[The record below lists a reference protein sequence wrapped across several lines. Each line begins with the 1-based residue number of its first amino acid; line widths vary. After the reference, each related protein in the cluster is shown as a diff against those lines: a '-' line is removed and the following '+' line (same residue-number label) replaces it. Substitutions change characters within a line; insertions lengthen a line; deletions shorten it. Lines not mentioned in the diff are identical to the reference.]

1 MRKSLKWLGVIGG
14 GLVVV
19 AVLLVVVLFL
29 VGSRKVNRTYDV
41 AIATVSI
48 PDDAASIARGKHY
61 VEAVGVCQ
69 VCHGQNLAG
78 PVIDDC
84 KNVPCIGFSDESIF
98 GKIAPA
104 NLTSGLGGIGGS
116 FTDDDYIRAIRH
128 GIGMDNQ
135 ALTIMPAEEYNR
147 ISDDDLGATIA
158 YLKTL
163 PPVDNE
169 VGESGL
175 GPLGRTLASFVG
187 GLIPASL
194 IDHEAQRPQSPAV
207 GVTAEYGEYL
217 SNICTVCHGEGLSG
231 SRVPGN
237 DRVKAPDITM
247 SGDIRHWTKS
257 QFLDAI
263 RSGNTPSGNL
273 LDPRFM
279 PWNRFTQMT
288 NDELDAIWL
297 YLESLP
303 GK

>member
-1 MRKSLKWLGVIGG
+1 MRKFLKWLGVIGG

-48 PDDAASIARGKHY
+48 PDDSPSIARGKHY
-61 VEAVGVCQ
+61 VEAVGVGQ

-104 NLTSGLGGIGGS
+104 NLTSGIGGIGGS

-147 ISDDDLGATIA
+147 ISDDDLGAIIA

-194 IDHEAQRPQSPAV
+194 IDHEAQRPQSPAI

-217 SNICTVCHGEGLSG
+217 SNICAVCHGEGLSG

-247 SGDIRHWTKS
+247 SGDIGTWTKS
-257 QFLDAI
+257 QFIDAI
-263 RSGNTPSGNL
+263 RSGNTPRGNL

-288 NDELDAIWL
+288 NDELGAIWL
-297 YLESLP
+297 YLESLA

>member
-1 MRKSLKWLGVIGG
+1 MRKFLKWFGVIGG

-48 PDDAASIARGKHY
+48 PTDAASIARGKHY

-84 KNVPCIGFSDESIF
+84 KDVPCIGFSDESIF

-104 NLTSGLGGIGGS
+104 NLTSGIGGIGGS

-147 ISDDDLGATIA
+147 ISDDDLGAIIA

-217 SNICTVCHGEGLSG
+217 SNICAVCHGEGLSG

-247 SGDIRHWTKS
+247 SGDIGPWTKS
-257 QFLDAI
+257 QFIDAI
-263 RSGNTPSGNL
+263 RSGTTPRGNL

-279 PWNRFTQMT
+279 PWNRVTQLT
-288 NDELDAIWL
+288 HDDLGAIWL

>member
-1 MRKSLKWLGVIGG
+1 MRKFLKWFGVIGG
-14 GLVVV
+14 GLVLV

-48 PDDAASIARGKHY
+48 PTDAASIARGKHY

-84 KNVPCIGFSDESIF
+84 KDVPCIGFSDESIF

-104 NLTSGLGGIGGS
+104 NLTSGIGGIGGS

-147 ISDDDLGATIA
+147 ISDDDLGAIIA

-175 GPLGRTLASFVG
+175 GPLGRTLASFVE

-247 SGDIRHWTKS
+247 NGDIGTWTKS
-257 QFLDAI
+257 QFIDTI
-263 RSGNTPSGNL
+263 RSGNTPRGNL

>member
-1 MRKSLKWLGVIGG
+1 MRKFLKWFGVIGG

-29 VGSRKVNRTYDV
+29 VGSRNVNRTYDV

-48 PDDAASIARGKHY
+48 PTDAASIAQGKHY

-84 KNVPCIGFSDESIF
+84 KDVPCIGFSDESIF

-116 FTDDDYIRAIRH
+116 FTDYDYIRAIRH

-147 ISDDDLGATIA
+147 ISDDDLGAIIA

-194 IDHEAQRPQSPAV
+194 IDHEAQRTQSPAV

-217 SNICTVCHGEGLSG
+217 SNICTVCHGQGLSG

-247 SGDIRHWTKS
+247 SGDIGSWTKS

-263 RSGNTPSGNL
+263 RSGNTPKGNL

>member
-1 MRKSLKWLGVIGG
+1 MRKLLKWFGVIGG
-14 GLVVV
+14 GLVLV
-19 AVLLVVVLFL
+19 AVLLVIVLFL

-41 AIATVSI
+41 AIAAVSI
-48 PDDAASIARGKHY
+48 PADAASIARGKHY

-84 KNVPCIGFSDESIF
+84 KDVPCIGFSDESIF

-104 NLTSGLGGIGGS
+104 NLTSGIGGIGGS

-147 ISDDDLGATIA
+147 ISDDDLGAIIA

-194 IDHEAQRPQSPAV
+194 IDHEAQRPQSPAI
-207 GVTAEYGEYL
+207 GLTAEYGEYL
-217 SNICTVCHGEGLSG
+217 SNICAVCHGEGLSG

-247 SGDIRHWTKS
+247 SGDIGSWTKS

-263 RSGNTPSGNL
+263 RSGNTPRDNL

-288 NDELDAIWL
+288 NNELDAIWL

>member
-1 MRKSLKWLGVIGG
+1 MRKFLKWFGVIGG

-48 PDDAASIARGKHY
+48 PTDAASIARGKHY

-84 KNVPCIGFSDESIF
+84 KDVPCIGFSDESIF

-147 ISDDDLGATIA
+147 ISDDDLGAIIA

-247 SGDIRHWTKS
+247 SGDIGSWTKS
-257 QFLDAI
+257 QFIDAI
-263 RSGNTPSGNL
+263 RSGNTPRGNL

>member
-1 MRKSLKWLGVIGG
+1 MKWFGVIGG
-14 GLVVV
+14 GLVLV

-48 PDDAASIARGKHY
+48 PTDAASIARGKHY

-84 KNVPCIGFSDESIF
+84 KDVPCIGFSDESIF

-104 NLTSGLGGIGGS
+104 NLTSGIGGIGGS

-147 ISDDDLGATIA
+147 ISDDDLGAIIA

-175 GPLGRTLASFVG
+175 GPLGRTLASFVE

-247 SGDIRHWTKS
+247 NGDIGTWTKS
-257 QFLDAI
+257 QFIDTI
-263 RSGNTPSGNL
+263 RSGNTPRGNL

>member
-1 MRKSLKWLGVIGG
+1 MRKFLKRFGAISG

-19 AVLLVVVLFL
+19 AILLIVVLFF

-41 AIATVSI
+41 AIASVSV
-48 PDDAASIARGKHY
+48 PTDAASIARGKHY

-84 KNVPCIGFSDESIF
+84 KDVPCIGFSDDSMF
-98 GKIAPA
+98 GRIVPA
-104 NLTSGLGGIGGS
+104 NLTSGRGGIGGS
-116 FTDDDYIRAIRH
+116 LTDDDYVRAIRH
-128 GIGMDNQ
+128 GIGLDNQ
-135 ALTIMPAEEYNR
+135 ALTIMPAEEYNK
-147 ISDDDLGATIA
+147 ISDDDLGAIIA

-175 GPLGRTLASFVG
+175 GPLGRTIASFVG

-194 IDHEAQRPQSPAV
+194 IDHGAQRPQSPAV

-217 SNICTVCHGEGLSG
+217 SEICTVCHGDGLSG

-237 DRVKAPDITM
+237 DRVKAPDIT
-247 SGDIRHWTKS
+247 SGGDVGTWTKS
-257 QFLDAI
+257 QFIVTI
-263 RSGNTPSGNL
+263 RSGTTPRGNL

>member
-1 MRKSLKWLGVIGG
+1 MRKFLKWFGVIGG
-14 GLVVV
+14 GLVLV
-19 AVLLVVVLFL
+19 AVLLVIVLFL

-48 PDDAASIARGKHY
+48 PTDAASIARGKHY

-84 KNVPCIGFSDESIF
+84 KDVPCIGFSDESIF

-104 NLTSGLGGIGGS
+104 NLTSGIGGIGGS

-147 ISDDDLGATIA
+147 ISDDDLGAIIA

-175 GPLGRTLASFVG
+175 GPLGRTLASFVE

-217 SNICTVCHGEGLSG
+217 SNICTVCHGDGLSG

-247 SGDIRHWTKS
+247 NGDIGTWTKS
-257 QFLDAI
+257 QFIDTI
-263 RSGNTPSGNL
+263 RSGNTPRGNL

>member
-1 MRKSLKWLGVIGG
+1 MRKFLKWFSVIGG

-19 AVLLVVVLFL
+19 AVLLIVVLFF
-29 VGSRKVNRTYDV
+29 VGSRKVNHTYDV
-41 AIATVSI
+41 AIASAAI
-48 PDDAASIARGKHY
+48 PTDTASVARGKHY
-61 VEAVGVCQ
+61 VEAIGVCQ

-84 KNVPCIGFSDESIF
+84 KDVPCIGFSDESMF
-98 GKIAPA
+98 GKIAPP

-116 FTDDDYIRAIRH
+116 LTDDDYIRAIRH
-128 GIGMDNQ
+128 GIGQDNQ
-135 ALTIMPAEEYNR
+135 ALTIMPAEEYNK
-147 ISDDDLGATIA
+147 ISDDDLGAIIA

-163 PPVDNE
+163 TPVDNE
-169 VGESGL
+169 VGLSGL

-194 IDHEAQRPQSPAV
+194 IDHEAPRPQSPEV
-207 GVTAEYGEYL
+207 GVTAKYGEYL
-217 SNICTVCHGEGLSG
+217 STTCIVCHGDGLSG

-237 DRVKAPDITM
+237 DRVKAPDITRG
-247 SGDIRHWTKS
+247 GDIGTWTQS
-257 QFLDAI
+257 QFIDTI
-263 RSGNTPSGNL
+263 RSGNTPRGNL
-273 LDPRFM
+273 LDPRYM

-303 GK
+303 VK

>member
-1 MRKSLKWLGVIGG
+1 MRKYLKWFGVIGG

-48 PDDAASIARGKHY
+48 PTDAASIARGKHY

-78 PVIDDC
+78 QVIDDC

-116 FTDDDYIRAIRH
+116 LTDDDYIRAIRH

-217 SNICTVCHGEGLSG
+217 SNICAVCHGEGLSG

-247 SGDIRHWTKS
+247 SGDIGTWTKS
-257 QFLDAI
+257 QFIDAI
-263 RSGNTPSGNL
+263 RSGNTPRGNL

-288 NDELDAIWL
+288 NDELGAIWL
-297 YLESLP
+297 YLESLA

>member
-1 MRKSLKWLGVIGG
+1 MRKFLKWLGVIGG

-116 FTDDDYIRAIRH
+116 FTDDDYIKAIRH

-147 ISDDDLGATIA
+147 IADDDLGAIIA

-163 PPVDNE
+163 PPIDNE
-169 VGESGL
+169 VSKSGL

-194 IDHEAQRPQSPAV
+194 IDHEAQRPQSPEV

-247 SGDIRHWTKS
+247 SGDIGSWTKS

>member
-1 MRKSLKWLGVIGG
+1 MRKFLKWFGVIAG

-19 AVLLVVVLFL
+19 AILLVVVLFF

-41 AIATVSI
+41 AIAPVAI
-48 PDDAASIARGKHY
+48 PSDTASVAQGKHY
-61 VEAVGVCQ
+61 VEAIGVCQ

-78 PVIDDC
+78 PVIGEC
-84 KNVPCIGFSDESIF
+84 KGVPCTGFSDNALF
-98 GKIAPA
+98 GKIVPA

-116 FTDDDYIRAIRH
+116 FTDEDYIRAIRH
-128 GIGMDNQ
+128 GIGQDNQ
-135 ALTIMPAEEYNR
+135 ALVIMPAEEYNK
-147 ISDDDLGATIA
+147 ISNEDLGAIIA

-169 VGESGL
+169 VGKSSF
-175 GPLGRTLASFVG
+175 GPLGRTLVSFVG
-187 GLIPASL
+187 GLIPASV
-194 IDHEAQRPQSPAV
+194 IDHEAPRSASPDV

-217 SNICTVCHGEGLSG
+217 SEICTVCHGDGLSG

-237 DRVKAPDITM
+237 DRVEAPDITQ
-247 SGDIRHWTKS
+247 SGDIGTWTKS
-257 QFLDAI
+257 QFFDTI
-263 RSGNTPSGNL
+263 RSGNTPGGNL

-288 NDELDAIWL
+288 NDELEAIWL